1 MKTLSLITLSLL
13 LATTGS
19 ALPGSIHAGSPS
31 ATAIAASAAYAPDPA
46 RQALDVVRL
55 LRNNDL
61 GGALVASLPPQ
72 RYAELRAEFEEQRRK
87 PISDAQRA
95 EFEEKLARITA
106 PDAVDSFMAEL
117 EPRLQQL
124 GLQAEGGILMALGG
138 LHMAVNSPQS
148 DLTDEQRATLR
159 QMLPGLERW
168 IIGTSFFSRDSA
180 RSAITLLVDAA
191 RGTGVR
197 SLDELRALPL
207 EDALAHAGRI
217 FGASKQ
223 ALRVYGIDVDEI
235 LASARFEVL
244 DIEGEKARIRAEVT
258 VFGAPVAREHSLV
271 LINGRWYSEDMVLR
285 MQVGHRS
292 DAADSVEREG

>member
-1 MKTLSLITLSLL
+1 MKTLSLTLSLL
-13 LATTGS
+13 LAGAS
-19 ALPGSIHAGSPS
+19 ATLPGVVLAGPV
-31 ATAIAASAAYAPDPA
+31 AAPAIAASASHAPDPV
-46 RQALDVVRL
+46 RQAQDLVRL

-61 GGALVASLPPQ
+61 GGALMVSLPPQ
-72 RYAELRAEFEEQRRK
+72 RYAELRTEFEKQRRK

-95 EFEEKLARITA
+95 EFEEKLARVTA

-124 GLQAEGGILMALGG
+124 GLQAEGGILLALGG
-138 LHMAVNSPQS
+138 LHMAVNSPKS
-148 DLTDEQRATLR
+148 DLTDAQRATLR

-168 IIGTSFFSRDSA
+168 IISTSFFSRDSA
-180 RSAITLLVDAA
+180 RRAITLLVDAA
-191 RGTGVR
+191 RGTGIR

-244 DIEGEKARIRAEVT
+244 AMEGDSARIRAEVT
-258 VFGAPVAREHSLV
+258 VFGAPVAGEHSLV
-271 LINGRWYSEDMVLR
+271 LVDGRWYSQDVALRIQTSRRVDDTED
-285 MQVGHRS
+285 
-292 DAADSVEREG
+292 VEREG